1 MPERAALIAV
11 LILERPMCLDCM
23 ETKTGMDRHET
34 DAYLQR
40 IRTVLQLRRS
50 HGDRCRMCGTVGTV
64 YWLMQPA

>member
-1 MPERAALIAV
+1 MPERAALMAV

-34 DAYLQR
+34 EAYLQH
-40 IRTVLQLRRS
+40 LRRS

-64 YWLMQPA
+64 YWLVQPA